1 MTDAFVGID
10 LSEAGLA
17 LAVHQSDF
25 RFECPLHPSTPNGI
39 INKVKKLQR
48 KLIALEASRIGTE
61 IPIAAALHAAGL
73 PAIVVNA
80 TVVQRLSQKGAVAG
94 NRAEMLAR
102 LPPQPNQK
110 KR

>member
-10 LSEAGLA
+10 VSEAGLA
-17 LAVHQSDF
+17 LAVYQSDY
-25 RFECPLHPSTPNGI
+25 RFECPLEPSTPDKLI
-39 INKVKKLQR
+39 DEVKKLQP
-48 KLIALEASRIGTE
+48 KLIALEASPIGTE
-61 IPIAAALHAAGL
+61 IPIAAALYAAGL